1 MQIIIEN
8 NDIKNMDSKVLADML
23 IMIANGNTATAKND
37 LLAKEVAAA
46 EAEVKTDVAT
56 VPAEEV
62 AGVKAEDIIKAEEP
76 APAEEAKKPVKKAT
90 KAKKVKAEEPAPKA
104 EEVKAAEPAPKAEEV
119 KAAEP
124 APKAEEADDDEPDFD
139 ELDNIE
145 DSEPAPKRTKAEMKK
160 AITAFCNAD
169 PKNVKELKEI
179 ASGMGYEKVKD
190 MSEDDM
196 AKMLEKAGI

>member
-8 NDIKNMDSKVLADML
+8 NDIKNMDSKVLANML
-23 IMIANGNTATAKND
+23 TLIANGSAAPAEND
-37 LLAKEVAAA
+37 LLAKEVAATET
-46 EAEVKTDVAT
+46 EAKTDVVT

-62 AGVKAEDIIKAEEP
+62 AEVKAEDIIKVEEP

-90 KAKKVKAEEPAPKA
+90 KTKKVKAEEPAPKA
-104 EEVKAAEPAPKAEEV
+104 EEE

-145 DSEPAPKRTKAEMKK
+145 DSEPAPKRTKAEMRK

-169 PKNVKELKEI
+169 PKNVKKLKEI

-190 MSEDDM
+190 MTEDDM

>member
-8 NDIKNMDSKVLADML
+8 NDIKNMDSKVLASML
-23 IMIANGNTATAKND
+23 ILIANGSAAPAEND
-37 LLAKEVAAA
+37 LLAKEVAATEA
-46 EAEVKTDVAT
+46 EADVAT

-62 AGVKAEDIIKAEEP
+62 AEVKAEDIIKVEEP

-90 KAKKVKAEEPAPKA
+90 KTKKVKAEEPAPKA
-104 EEVKAAEPAPKAEEV
+104 EEVKAAEPAP
-119 KAAEP
+119 
-124 APKAEEADDDEPDFD
+124 AEEADDDEPDDDEPDFD

-169 PKNVKELKEI
+169 PKNVKKLKEI

-196 AKMLEKAGI
+196 SKMLEKAGI

>member
-8 NDIKNMDSKVLADML
+8 NDIKNMDSKVLANML
-23 IMIANGNTATAKND
+23 TLIANGSAAPAENN
-37 LLAKEVAAA
+37 LLAKEVAATET
-46 EAEVKTDVAT
+46 EAKTDVVT

-62 AGVKAEDIIKAEEP
+62 AEVKAEDIIKVEEP

-90 KAKKVKAEEPAPKA
+90 KTKKVKAE
-104 EEVKAAEPAPKAEEV
+104 EPAPKAEEV

-145 DSEPAPKRTKAEMKK
+145 DSEPAPKRTKAEMRK

-169 PKNVKELKEI
+169 PKNVKKLKEI

-190 MSEDDM
+190 MTEDDM

>member
-8 NDIKNMDSKVLADML
+8 NDIKNMDSKVLANML
-23 IMIANGNTATAKND
+23 TLIANGSAAPAEND
-37 LLAKEVAAA
+37 LLAKEVAATET
-46 EAEVKTDVAT
+46 EADVAT

-62 AGVKAEDIIKAEEP
+62 AEVNAENIVKVEEP
-76 APAEEAKKPVKKAT
+76 APAEEAKPVKKT
-90 KAKKVKAEEPAPKA
+90 TRAKKVKAEEPAPKA
-104 EEVKAAEPAPKAEEV
+104 EEVKAD
-119 KAAEP
+119 EP

-169 PKNVKELKEI
+169 PKNVKKLKEI

-190 MSEDDM
+190 MTEDDM

>member
-1 MQIIIEN
+1 MQINIE
-8 NDIKNMDSKVLADML
+8 IKNMDSAFLVSML
-23 IMIANGNTATAKND
+23 TLIANGSAAPAEND
-37 LLAKEVAAA
+37 LLAKEVAATET
-46 EAEVKTDVAT
+46 EAKIDVVT

-62 AGVKAEDIIKAEEP
+62 AEIKAEDIIKVEEP
-76 APAEEAKKPVKKAT
+76 APAEETKKPVKKAT
-90 KAKKVKAEEPAPKA
+90 KTKKVKAEEPAPKA
-104 EEVKAAEPAPKAEEV
+104 EEVKAE
-119 KAAEP
+119 EP

-145 DSEPAPKRTKAEMKK
+145 DSEPAPKRTKAEMRK

-169 PKNVKELKEI
+169 PKNVKKLKEI

-190 MSEDDM
+190 MTEDDM

>member
-8 NDIKNMDSKVLADML
+8 NDIKNMDSKVLANML
-23 IMIANGNTATAKND
+23 TLIANGSAAPAEND
-37 LLAKEVAAA
+37 LLAKEVAATET
-46 EAEVKTDVAT
+46 EAKTDVVT

-62 AGVKAEDIIKAEEP
+62 AEVKAEDIIKVEEP

-90 KAKKVKAEEPAPKA
+90 KTKKVKAE
-104 EEVKAAEPAPKAEEV
+104 EPAPKAEEV

-145 DSEPAPKRTKAEMKK
+145 DSEPAPKRTKAEMRK

-169 PKNVKELKEI
+169 PKNVKKLKEI

-190 MSEDDM
+190 MTEDDM

>member
-23 IMIANGNTATAKND
+23 IMIANGSAAPAEND
-37 LLAKEVAAA
+37 LLAKEVGTTEA
-46 EAEVKTDVAT
+46 EADVVT

-62 AGVKAEDIIKAEEP
+62 AEVKAEDIVKVEE
-76 APAEEAKKPVKKAT
+76 PAEEAKPTKKNTRKSKKAET
-90 KAKKVKAEEPAPKA
+90 PAPVEEAKKEEPTPEA
-104 EEVKAAEPAPKAEEV
+104 
-119 KAAEP
+119 
-124 APKAEEADDDEPDFD
+124 KAEEADDDEPDF
-139 ELDNIE
+139 DNIE

-169 PKNVKELKEI
+169 PKNVKKLKEI

-190 MSEDDM
+190 MTEEDM
-196 AKMLEKAGI
+196 SKMLEEAGI

>member
-23 IMIANGNTATAKND
+23 LMIANGNTAPAEND
-37 LLAKEVAAA
+37 LLAKEVAVTEA
-46 EAEVKTDVAT
+46 EAKTDVAT

-62 AGVKAEDIIKAEEP
+62 AEVNKAEDIVKVEE
-76 APAEEAKKPVKKAT
+76 PAEEAKPTKKNTRKSKKAET
-90 KAKKVKAEEPAPKA
+90 PAPVEEAKKEEPIPEA
-104 EEVKAAEPAPKAEEV
+104 
-119 KAAEP
+119 
-124 APKAEEADDDEPDFD
+124 KAEEAEDDEPDFD

-145 DSEPAPKRTKAEMKK
+145 DSEPAPKRTKAEMRK

-169 PKNVKELKEI
+169 PKNVKKLKEI

>member
-23 IMIANGNTATAKND
+23 ILIANGSTAPAEND
-37 LLAKEVAAA
+37 LLAKEVAATEA
-46 EAEVKTDVAT
+46 EAEADVAT

-62 AGVKAEDIIKAEEP
+62 AEVKGEDIIKVEEP

-90 KAKKVKAEEPAPKA
+90 KTKKVKAE
-104 EEVKAAEPAPKAEEV
+104 EPAPKAEEV

-169 PKNVKELKEI
+169 PRNVKKLKEI

-190 MSEDDM
+190 MSEEDM
-196 AKMLEKAGI
+196 AEMLEKAGI

>member
-23 IMIANGNTATAKND
+23 IMIANGNTAPAEND
-37 LLAKEVAAA
+37 LLAKEVAATET
-46 EAEVKTDVAT
+46 EAKTDAVT

-62 AGVKAEDIIKAEEP
+62 AEVKAEDIIKVEEP

-90 KAKKVKAEEPAPKA
+90 KTKKVKAEEPAPKA
-104 EEVKAAEPAPKAEEV
+104 EEVKAAEL
-119 KAAEP
+119 

-145 DSEPAPKRTKAEMKK
+145 DSEPAPKRTKAEMRK

-169 PKNVKELKEI
+169 PKNVKKLKEI

-190 MSEDDM
+190 MTEDDM

>member
-8 NDIKNMDSKVLADML
+8 NDIKNMDSKILADML
-23 IMIANGNTATAKND
+23 IMIANGSAAPAEND
-37 LLAKEVAAA
+37 LLAKEVAAT
-46 EAEVKTDVAT
+46 EADVAT

-62 AGVKAEDIIKAEEP
+62 AEVKAEDIIQVEEP

-90 KAKKVKAEEPAPKA
+90 KTKKVKAEEPAPKA
-104 EEVKAAEPAPKAEEV
+104 EEVKAAEPAP
-119 KAAEP
+119 
-124 APKAEEADDDEPDFD
+124 AEEADDDEPDFD

-169 PKNVKELKEI
+169 PKNVKKLKEI
-179 ASGMGYEKVKD
+179 ASEMGYEKVKD
-190 MSEDDM
+190 MTEEDM
-196 AKMLEKAGI
+196 SKMLEKAGI

>member
-8 NDIKNMDSKVLADML
+8 NDIKNMDSKVLANML
-23 IMIANGNTATAKND
+23 ILIANGNTAP
-37 LLAKEVAAA
+37 AA
-46 EAEVKTDVAT
+46 EADVAT

-62 AGVKAEDIIKAEEP
+62 AEVMAEDIIKVEEP
-76 APAEEAKKPVKKAT
+76 APAEEAKKPVKKTT
-90 KAKKVKAEEPAPKA
+90 KAKKVKAEEPAPKAEEVKAEEPAPKA
-104 EEVKAAEPAPKAEEV
+104 EEVKAAEPAPKAEE
-119 KAAEP
+119 
-124 APKAEEADDDEPDFD
+124 ADDNEPDFD

-160 AITAFCNAD
+160 AITSFCNAD
-169 PKNVKELKEI
+169 PNNVKKLKEI

-190 MSEDDM
+190 MTEDDM

>member
-8 NDIKNMDSKVLADML
+8 NDIKNMDSNTLAKML
-23 IMIANGNTATAKND
+23 IMIANGNTAPAEND
-37 LLAKEVAAA
+37 LLAKGVAATEA
-46 EAEVKTDVAT
+46 EADVAT

-62 AGVKAEDIIKAEEP
+62 AEVKAEVKAEDIIKVEEP
-76 APAEEAKKPVKKAT
+76 APAEEAKPVKKTT
-90 KAKKVKAEEPAPKA
+90 KAKKVKVEEPAPKT
-104 EEVKAAEPAPKAEEV
+104 EEVKV
-119 KAAEP
+119 
-124 APKAEEADDDEPDFD
+124 EEADDDEPDFD

-145 DSEPAPKRTKAEMKK
+145 DSEPAPKRTKAEMRK

-169 PKNVKELKEI
+169 PKNVKKLKEI

-190 MSEDDM
+190 MTEDDM

>member
-8 NDIKNMDSKVLADML
+8 NDIKNMDSKVLANML
-23 IMIANGNTATAKND
+23 TLIANGNAAPAEND
-37 LLAKEVAAA
+37 LLAKEVA
-46 EAEVKTDVAT
+46 E
-56 VPAEEV
+56 
-62 AGVKAEDIIKAEEP
+62 VKAEDIIKAEEP

-90 KAKKVKAEEPAPKA
+90 KTEKVKAEEPAP
-104 EEVKAAEPAPKAEEV
+104 AEEV

-169 PKNVKELKEI
+169 PKNVKKLKEI

-190 MSEDDM
+190 MTEDDM

>member
-8 NDIKNMDSKVLADML
+8 NDIKNMDSKILADML
-23 IMIANGNTATAKND
+23 ILIANGSTTPAEND
-37 LLAKEVAAA
+37 LLAKEVAATEA
-46 EAEVKTDVAT
+46 EAGVGVGVGVAT

-62 AGVKAEDIIKAEEP
+62 AEVKAEDIIKVEEP
-76 APAEEAKKPVKKAT
+76 APAEEAKKPVKKTT

-104 EEVKAAEPAPKAEEV
+104 EEAKKEEPTPEA
-119 KAAEP
+119 
-124 APKAEEADDDEPDFD
+124 KAEEADDDDFD

-145 DSEPAPKRTKAEMKK
+145 DSEPAPKRTKAEMRK

-169 PKNVKELKEI
+169 PKNVKKLKEI

-190 MSEDDM
+190 MTEDDM

>member
-8 NDIKNMDSKVLADML
+8 NVIKNMDSKILADML
-23 IMIANGNTATAKND
+23 IMIANGNTAPAEND
-37 LLAKEVAAA
+37 LLTKEVAVA
-46 EAEVKTDVAT
+46 EAEVKTDVAA

-62 AGVKAEDIIKAEEP
+62 AEVKAEDIIKVEEP

-90 KAKKVKAEEPAPKA
+90 KTKKVKAEEPAPKA
-104 EEVKAAEPAPKAEEV
+104 EEIKAAG
-119 KAAEP
+119 P

-139 ELDNIE
+139 ELDNTE

-169 PKNVKELKEI
+169 PKNVKKLKEI
-179 ASGMGYEKVKD
+179 ASDMGYEKVKD

>member
-23 IMIANGNTATAKND
+23 IMIANGSGSAAPAEND
-37 LLAKEVAAA
+37 LLAKEVAATET
-46 EAEVKTDVAT
+46 EAKTDVVT

-62 AGVKAEDIIKAEEP
+62 AEVKAEDIIKVEEP

-90 KAKKVKAEEPAPKA
+90 KTKKVKAEEPAPKA
-104 EEVKAAEPAPKAEEV
+104 EEVKAAEPAPKAEE
-119 KAAEP
+119 
-124 APKAEEADDDEPDFD
+124 AEEADDDEPDFD

-145 DSEPAPKRTKAEMKK
+145 DSEPAPKRTKAEMRK

-169 PKNVKELKEI
+169 PKNVKKLKEI

-190 MSEDDM
+190 MTEDDM

>member
-23 IMIANGNTATAKND
+23 IMIANGNTAPAEND
-37 LLAKEVAAA
+37 LLAKEVAATETET
-46 EAEVKTDVAT
+46 EAKTDVVT

-62 AGVKAEDIIKAEEP
+62 AEVKAEDIVKVEE
-76 APAEEAKKPVKKAT
+76 PAEEAKPTKKNTRKSKKAET
-90 KAKKVKAEEPAPKA
+90 PAPVEEAKKEEPTPEA
-104 EEVKAAEPAPKAEEV
+104 
-119 KAAEP
+119 
-124 APKAEEADDDEPDFD
+124 KAEEADDDEPDFD

-145 DSEPAPKRTKAEMKK
+145 DSEPAPKRTKAEMRK

-169 PKNVKELKEI
+169 PKNVKKLKEI

-190 MSEDDM
+190 MTEDDM

>member
-8 NDIKNMDSKVLADML
+8 NDIKNMDSKVLASML
-23 IMIANGNTATAKND
+23 TLIANGSTAPAEND
-37 LLAKEVAAA
+37 LLAKEVAVTET
-46 EAEVKTDVAT
+46 EAKTDVVT

-62 AGVKAEDIIKAEEP
+62 AEVKAEDIIKVEEP

-90 KAKKVKAEEPAPKA
+90 KTKKVKAE
-104 EEVKAAEPAPKAEEV
+104 EPAPKAEEV

-145 DSEPAPKRTKAEMKK
+145 DSEPAPKRTKAEVRK
-160 AITAFCNAD
+160 AITACCNAD
-169 PKNVKELKEI
+169 PRNVKKLKEI
-179 ASGMGYEKVKD
+179 ASDMGYEKVKD
-190 MSEDDM
+190 MTEDDM

>member
-8 NDIKNMDSKVLADML
+8 NDIKNMDSKVLANML
-23 IMIANGNTATAKND
+23 TLIANGSAAPAEND
-37 LLAKEVAAA
+37 LLAEEVAATET
-46 EAEVKTDVAT
+46 EAKTDVVT

-62 AGVKAEDIIKAEEP
+62 AEVKAEDIIKVEEP

-90 KAKKVKAEEPAPKA
+90 KAKKVKAE
-104 EEVKAAEPAPKAEEV
+104 EPAPKAEEV

-145 DSEPAPKRTKAEMKK
+145 DSEPAPKRTKAEMRK

-169 PKNVKELKEI
+169 PKNVKKLKEI
-179 ASGMGYEKVKD
+179 ASDMGYEKVKY

>member
-8 NDIKNMDSKVLADML
+8 NDIKNMDSKVLASML
-23 IMIANGNTATAKND
+23 TLIANGSTAPAEND
-37 LLAKEVAAA
+37 LLAKEVAVTET
-46 EAEVKTDVAT
+46 EAKTDVVT

-62 AGVKAEDIIKAEEP
+62 AEVKAEDIIKVEEP
-76 APAEEAKKPVKKAT
+76 APAEEAKKPVKKST
-90 KAKKVKAEEPAPKA
+90 KTKKVKAE
-104 EEVKAAEPAPKAEEV
+104 EPAPKAEEV

-139 ELDNIE
+139 ELDNE
-145 DSEPAPKRTKAEMKK
+145 DSEPAPKRTKAEMRK

-169 PKNVKELKEI
+169 PKNVKKLKEI
-179 ASGMGYEKVKD
+179 ASDMGYEKVKD
-190 MSEDDM
+190 MTEDDM

>member
-8 NDIKNMDSKVLADML
+8 NDIKNMDSKVLASML
-23 IMIANGNTATAKND
+23 TLIANGSAAPAEND
-37 LLAKEVAAA
+37 LLAKEVVAAG
-46 EAEVKTDVAT
+46 AEVKTDVTT

-62 AGVKAEDIIKAEEP
+62 AEVKAEDIVKVEEP
-76 APAEEAKKPVKKAT
+76 APAEEAKPVKKT
-90 KAKKVKAEEPAPKA
+90 TRAKRVKAEEPAPKT
-104 EEVKAAEPAPKAEEV
+104 EEVKAD
-119 KAAEP
+119 EP
-124 APKAEEADDDEPDFD
+124 APKAEEADDFD
-139 ELDNIE
+139 ELDDIE

-169 PKNVKELKEI
+169 PKNVKKLKEI

-190 MSEDDM
+190 MTEEDM

>member
-8 NDIKNMDSKVLADML
+8 NDIKNMDSKILADML
-23 IMIANGNTATAKND
+23 IMIANGNTAPAEND
-37 LLAKEVAAA
+37 LLAKEVAVA
-46 EAEVKTDVAT
+46 EAEVKTDVAA

-62 AGVKAEDIIKAEEP
+62 AEVKAEDIVKVEE
-76 APAEEAKKPVKKAT
+76 PAEEAKPTKKNTRKSKKAET
-90 KAKKVKAEEPAPKA
+90 PAPVEEAKKEEPTPEA
-104 EEVKAAEPAPKAEEV
+104 
-119 KAAEP
+119 
-124 APKAEEADDDEPDFD
+124 KAEEADDDEPDFD

-145 DSEPAPKRTKAEMKK
+145 DSEPAPKRTKEEMRK

-169 PKNVKELKEI
+169 PKNVKKLKEI

-190 MSEDDM
+190 MTEEDM